1 LSNRSFIS
9 SFIRRPAPGADN
21 DGDEDID
28 HDTIQVAKKRT
39 KNSPFVLEVDDDGR
53 PLLPDVADLNLDK
66 KKAVIRE
73 FISKHYSQCCL

>member
-1 LSNRSFIS
+1 LPNRSLIS
-9 SFIRRPAPGADN
+9 SFIRRPTPGADN

-39 KNSPFVLEVDDDGR
+39 KNSPFILEVDDDGG

>member
-39 KNSPFVLEVDDDGR
+39 KNSPFILEVDDDGR
-53 PLLPDVADLNLDK
+53 PLLLDVADLNLDK